1 MLKKSPYS
9 MVYLRSLPHFDR
21 LSDHRRHRR
30 IIKTSLKQPILG
42 NAHHDAFVQ
51 CVSSIYIIMCL
62 SQNNTPAVTEAD
74 VLIIEALAGR
84 PARQPDLAAENRA
97 LHILGQK
104 LIDDP
109 QSTLKT
115 LVQIAID
122 LCRADTAGVS
132 LLETDPNGE
141 SRFRWVAIAGALEFL
156 EQTTTPSN
164 FSPCGTT
171 LQSRQPQLYA
181 HPERYFTYLHHPQ
194 FPIVEGLLI
203 PLSVNNQPLGTLW
216 ILSHHEARQFDS
228 EDHRLMTSLAGFTAS
243 ALQSIHRARQT
254 AIEAVRHEQAT
265 LAVLHHSQMQ
275 FEALVANVPGMVY
288 RYSLCT
294 DSPHRFIFVNSGC
307 RELLELEP
315 ETIIQ
320 DANSFMRL
328 IHPED
333 LPSFQT
339 SIADAAQNFLPWQWE
354 GRIITPSGKLKWI
367 HGSSRAVQTTQGDV
381 WDGLLIDIT
390 DQKQAERALHQS
402 EEFNQQI
409 LGSSDDCIKV
419 LDLSGRI
426 VYMSPGGQA
435 ALNINDI
442 TLFLNCSWSEFWQ
455 GADKQAALNAIDN
468 AKVGRVSTFQGYRPT
483 QTGEPKWWDNKV
495 SPIRGADGQVERL
508 LCISRDITVGRQ
520 AEAALRESE
529 ERLRRAIA
537 IETVG
542 VIFFKTNGS
551 ITETNDAFLQM
562 SGYSREDLE
571 QGLVSWDKMTP
582 PEWMPHSL
590 RAIEEFKATGSTTAY
605 EKEYIRKDGSRWWG
619 LFSAKRLNE
628 EEGVE
633 FIIDITNRKLA
644 QAEREQLLARE
655 QHYAKQLQGL
665 TTAALAINSALS
677 VEEVLQVITEQAAL
691 IISAHQSVTSMSI
704 NQNWA
709 QAINA
714 VHLSDKYAQWRDYD
728 EKPDGSGIYAC
739 ICHLNQSMRMT
750 QAELENHPRWRGFG
764 KQAKNHP
771 PMRGWLAAPLMGR
784 DGHNIGLIQ
793 LSDKYEGDF
802 TEADEAIVVQLAQMA
817 SIAVENARL
826 YEAQQ
831 QARLAAEASREEAE
845 AANRVKDEFLAVLSH
860 ELRSPLNPIL
870 GWSSLIQS
878 QNLNEAKMAYA
889 LATIQRNAKLQ
900 SELIEDL
907 LDISRILRGK
917 LSLNVAPV
925 NLAATIQAGME
936 TVQLAAQAKSISVQ
950 TVLEPNVGKVLGDS
964 TRLQQVI
971 WNLLSNAIK
980 FTPEGGQVNIRL
992 EQLGSVAQITVSDTG
1007 KGIDPDFIPYVFDY
1021 FRQADGTTTRNFGGL
1036 GLGLAIARHLV
1047 ELHAGTVEAESPGIG
1062 QGATFKI
1069 RLLLMTTEPA
1079 TNQDSTLLAPFLDL
1093 SGIKVLVVDDDT
1105 DTRDLTAFVL
1115 EQYGAIVTAVSSA
1128 SEALLV
1134 LTQSKPDVLLSDIGM
1149 PDIDGYMLIQQVRN
1163 LFAQDEQIKAIAL
1176 TAYAG
1181 EMNQQQALKAGFHK
1195 HISKPID
1202 PKTLVQAISSLVRS
1216 T

>member
-1 MLKKSPYS
+1 
-9 MVYLRSLPHFDR
+9 
-21 LSDHRRHRR
+21 
-30 IIKTSLKQPILG
+30 
-42 NAHHDAFVQ
+42 
-51 CVSSIYIIMCL
+51 MCL
-62 SQNNTPAVTEAD
+62 SPNDTPAVTEAD
-74 VLIIEALAGR
+74 VLITEALASR

-97 LHILGQK
+97 LHILGQQ
-104 LIDDP
+104 LINDP

-115 LVQIAID
+115 LVEMAID
-122 LCRADTAGVS
+122 LCRADTVGIS

-141 SRFRWVAIAGALEFL
+141 SRFHWVAIAGALKFL

-164 FSPCGTT
+164 FSPCSTT
-171 LQSRQPQLYA
+171 LQSGQPQLYA
-181 HPERYFTYLHHPQ
+181 YPERYFTYLHHPQ
-194 FPIVEGLLI
+194 FPIVEALLI

-216 ILSHHEARQFDS
+216 IVSHHEARQLDA

-243 ALQSIHRARQT
+243 ALQSIHRAHQ
-254 AIEAVRHEQAT
+254 AAVEAVRHEQGTRA
-265 LAVLHHSQMQ
+265 ALHHSQMQ

-288 RYSLCT
+288 CYLPCT
-294 DSPHRFIFVNSGC
+294 DGPHRFTFVNSGS

-315 ETIIQ
+315 ETILQ
-320 DANSFMRL
+320 DANSFVKL
-328 IHPED
+328 IYSED
-333 LPSFQT
+333 LASFET
-339 SIADAAQNFLPWQWE
+339 SVAQAVENLLPWCWE
-354 GRIITPSGKLKWI
+354 GRIVTPSGKLKWVQ
-367 HGSSRAVQTTQGDV
+367 GSSRAVQTAEGYV
-381 WDGLLIDIT
+381 WDGLLIDVT
-390 DQKQAERALHQS
+390 NHKRAEGALRQS
-402 EEFNQQI
+402 EEFNRQI
-409 LGSSDDCIKV
+409 LDSSDDCIKV
-419 LDLSGRI
+419 LDLSGLI

-435 ALNINDI
+435 ALNISDVRP
-442 TLFLNCSWSEFWQ
+442 FLNSSWVEFWQ
-455 GADKQAALNAIDN
+455 GADRQAALNAIDL
-468 AKVGRVSTFQGYRPT
+468 AKSGIISTFQGYLTT

-495 SPIRGADGQVERL
+495 SPIKGVDGQVERL
-508 LCISRDITVGRQ
+508 LCISRDITARRQ

-529 ERLRRAIA
+529 ERLRRAIT

-562 SGYSREDLE
+562 SGYSREDIE
-571 QGLVSWDKMTP
+571 QGLMRWDEMTP

-590 RAIEEFKATGSTTAY
+590 RAIEEFKATGSTTPY
-605 EKEYIRKDGSRWWG
+605 EKQYIRKDGSRWWA

-628 EEGVE
+628 EDGVE
-633 FIIDITNRKLA
+633 FIIDITNRKQA

-655 QHYAKQLQGL
+655 QHYANQLQGL

-677 VEEVLQVITEQAAL
+677 VEEVLQVITEQAAS
-691 IISAHQSVTSMSI
+691 IIAAHQSVTSMTI
-704 NQNWA
+704 NQNWS

-714 VHLSDKYAQWRDYD
+714 VHLSDKYAQWRDY
-728 EKPDGSGIYAC
+728 EQQPNGSGIYAFV
-739 ICHLNQSMRMT
+739 CHLNHSMRMT

-764 KQAKNHP
+764 NEVKNHP
-771 PMRGWLAAPLMGR
+771 PIRGWLAAPLIGR
-784 DGHNIGLIQ
+784 DGNNIGLIQ

-802 TEADEAIVVQLAQMA
+802 TEADEAILVQLAQMA

-826 YEAQQ
+826 YEAEQ

-870 GWSSLIQS
+870 GWSNLLQS
-878 QNLNEAKMAYA
+878 HKLDEAKTTQA
-889 LATIQRNAKLQ
+889 LAAIQRNAKLQ

-907 LDISRILRGK
+907 LDVSRILRGK
-917 LSLNVAPV
+917 LSLNVASV
-925 NLAATIQAGME
+925 DLAATIQAGME
-936 TVQLAAQAKSISVQ
+936 TVRLAAQAKSISVQ

-980 FTPEGGQVNIRL
+980 FTPEGGQVNICL

-1007 KGIDPDFIPYVFDY
+1007 KGIHPDFLPYVFDY
-1021 FRQADGTTTRNFGGL
+1021 FRQADGTTTRKFGGL

-1047 ELHAGTVEAESPGIG
+1047 ELHGGTVEAESPGIG
-1062 QGATFKI
+1062 QGATFTI
-1069 RLLLMTTEPA
+1069 RLPLMSTQPA
-1079 TNQDSTLLAPFLDL
+1079 TNQDSKLLPPFLDL
-1093 SGIKVLVVDDDT
+1093 TGINVLVVDDDT
-1105 DTRDLTAFVL
+1105 DTRELTAFVL

-1128 SEALLV
+1128 TEAFLV

-1149 PDIDGYMLIQQVRN
+1149 PDVDGYMLIQYVRS
-1163 LFAQDEQIKAIAL
+1163 LFAQGDQIKAIAL

-1195 HISKPID
+1195 HISKPIE
-1202 PKTLVQAISSLVRS
+1202 PMMLVQAISSLVRS

>member
-1 MLKKSPYS
+1 
-9 MVYLRSLPHFDR
+9 
-21 LSDHRRHRR
+21 
-30 IIKTSLKQPILG
+30 
-42 NAHHDAFVQ
+42 
-51 CVSSIYIIMCL
+51 MCL
-62 SQNNTPAVTEAD
+62 SPNNTPAVTEVD
-74 VLIIEALAGR
+74 VLITEALASR
-84 PARQPDLAAENRA
+84 PARQPNLAAENRS
-97 LHILGQK
+97 LHILSQQ

-115 LVQIAID
+115 LVEIAID

-132 LLETDPNGE
+132 LLETDSNGE

-181 HPERYFTYLHHPQ
+181 HPERYFTYLYHPQ

-216 ILSHHEARQFDS
+216 ILSHHEARQFDA

-243 ALQSIHRARQT
+243 ALQSIHQAHQT
-254 AIEAVRHEQAT
+254 ALEAVRHEQAT
-265 LAVLHHSQMQ
+265 RAELHYSQMQ

-288 RYSLCT
+288 RYLPRT
-294 DSPHRFIFVNSGC
+294 DSPHRFTFVNSGSH
-307 RELLELEP
+307 ELLELEP
-315 ETIIQ
+315 ETILQ
-320 DANSFMRL
+320 DANSFVKL
-328 IHPED
+328 IYSED
-333 LPSFQT
+333 LASFET
-339 SIADAAQNFLPWQWE
+339 SVAQAIENLLPWCWE
-354 GRIITPSGKLKWI
+354 GRIVTPSGKLKWI
-367 HGSSRAVQTTQGDV
+367 QGSSRAVQTAEGYV
-381 WDGLLIDIT
+381 WDGLLIDLT
-390 DQKQAERALHQS
+390 SHKRAEAALRQS
-402 EEFNQQI
+402 EEFNRQI
-409 LGSSDDCIKV
+409 LESSDDCIKV
-419 LDLSGRI
+419 LDLSGLI
-426 VYMSPGGQA
+426 LYMSPGGQA
-435 ALNINDI
+435 ALNISDVRP
-442 TLFLNCSWSEFWQ
+442 LLNSSWIEFWQ
-455 GADKQAALNAIDN
+455 GADRQAVLNAIGC
-468 AKVGRVSTFQGYRPT
+468 AKAGKISTFQGCLPT
-483 QTGEPKWWDNKV
+483 QTGEPKWWDNKI
-495 SPIRGADGQVERL
+495 SPIKGVDGQVERL
-508 LCISRDITVGRQ
+508 LCISRDITARRQ

-542 VIFFKTNGS
+542 VIFFNTNGS
-551 ITETNDAFLQM
+551 ITESNDAFLKM
-562 SGYSREDLE
+562 SGYSREDIE
-571 QGLVSWDKMTP
+571 QGLVGWDKMTP

-590 RAIEEFKATGSTTAY
+590 RAMEEFKATGSTTPY

-628 EEGVE
+628 EDGVE
-633 FIIDITNRKLA
+633 FIIDITNRKQT

-655 QHYAKQLQGL
+655 QHYANQLQGL

-677 VEEVLQVITEQAAL
+677 VQEVLQVITEQAAS
-691 IISAHQSVTSMSI
+691 IISTHQSVASMTI
-704 NQNWA
+704 DQNWA

-714 VHLSDKYAQWRDYD
+714 IHLSDKYAQWRDYD
-728 EKPDGSGIYAC
+728 QKSDGSGIYAC
-739 ICHLNQSMRMT
+739 VCNLNQSMRMT
-750 QAELENHPRWRGFG
+750 QAELESHPRWRGFG
-764 KQAKNHP
+764 NEAKNHP
-771 PMRGWLAAPLMGR
+771 PMRGWLAAPLIGR

-802 TEADEAIVVQLAQMA
+802 TEADEAILVQLAQMA

-826 YEAQQ
+826 YEAEQ

-870 GWSSLIQS
+870 GWSNLLQS
-878 QNLNEAKMAYA
+878 HKLDEAKTMQA
-889 LATIQRNAKLQ
+889 LAAIQRNAKLQ
-900 SELIEDL
+900 SDLIEDL
-907 LDISRILRGK
+907 LDVSRILRGK

-925 NLAATIQAGME
+925 DLAATIQAGME
-936 TVQLAAQAKSISVQ
+936 TVRLAAQAKSISVQ

-980 FTPEGGQVNIRL
+980 FTPEAGQVNIRL
-992 EQLGSVAQITVSDTG
+992 EQLGSVAQISVSDTG
-1007 KGIDPDFIPYVFDY
+1007 KGIHADFIPYVFDY
-1021 FRQADGTTTRNFGGL
+1021 FRQADGTTTRKFGGL

-1047 ELHAGTVEAESPGIG
+1047 ELHGGTVEAESPGIG
-1062 QGATFKI
+1062 QGATFTI
-1069 RLLLMTTEPA
+1069 RLPLMSTQPA
-1079 TNQDSTLLAPFLDL
+1079 TNQDSKLFAPFLDL
-1093 SGIKVLVVDDDT
+1093 TGINVLVVDDDT

-1128 SEALLV
+1128 TEAFLV

-1149 PDIDGYMLIQQVRN
+1149 PDVDGYMLIEYVRS
-1163 LFAQDEQIKAIAL
+1163 LFAQGDQIKAIAL

-1181 EMNQQQALKAGFHK
+1181 EMNQQQALKAGFHR
-1195 HISKPID
+1195 HISKPIE
-1202 PKTLVQAISSLVRS
+1202 PMMLVQAISSLVRS